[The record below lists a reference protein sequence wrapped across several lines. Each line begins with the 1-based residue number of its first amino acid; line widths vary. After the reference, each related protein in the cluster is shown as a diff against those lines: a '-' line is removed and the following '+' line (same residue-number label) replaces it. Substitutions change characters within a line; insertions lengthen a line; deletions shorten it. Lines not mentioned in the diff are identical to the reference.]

1 MGSDTEPAKK
11 KKKHEAK
18 AAVAS
23 CCSTVEG
30 QLNQLQQQL
39 SAQEAQIKD
48 QQDKIQGLQQQLQQD
63 TSQIQQESS
72 QTQQMKS
79 AIQQADQKAAD
90 AQAAAA
96 TANSGVTEVK
106 TEEVTISKSLQESQT
121 RLDKLLNPEK
131 YLPKPTVVQA
141 VAPVRVLPLNPPKRD
156 GLTPAF
162 RIGAIRVTPYRFIK
176 MTVIKDSSDPNGD
189 DFPFPGIFLTTGPG
203 LTQAFNAG
211 PNNSPEVHVKA
222 RSTRLGVNFEWPDM
236 SRILILTGRV
246 EGDFEGNFSEV
257 DNRDVSSIRSNEP
270 QIRLAWA
277 RLDYRASD
285 KTDFFL
291 KGGQDWTL
299 FGSSALP
306 NLLETTF
313 LGAFYGSVYT
323 RSPQLTLGMV
333 QDMGGSVKFMP
344 EIGVMMPSTGQIL
357 KLGSAGLAGQLGEG
371 EREGADSYRP
381 ELEAR
386 AVVQFQLDKAPGVA
400 PAQLIVSGFE
410 SKRTGIVTN
419 TSGVT
424 SITGAQTAAEAA
436 VITRGGFTSSSQMYG
451 VQAAVQLPTRFA
463 TLTVSAYR
471 GGDLRFYFGGQ
482 INSYTTDLTGL
493 TNVTGYTT
501 TDGGPL
507 AVAGVAALGVN
518 SSGAVVVAPEKP
530 IRSFGGFAELGLPL
544 SRWFHADPA
553 GHNAGWQLILHAGK
567 DQVVNRDLNNK
578 NFVAGST
585 LPIAM
590 GKMAAATLNYKFNQ
604 WCMFA
609 FEQSIYA
616 NRIEDGL
623 KVYNIDGKPSNEWQD
638 HRSEFGPVFTF

>member
-1 MGSDTEPAKK
+1 L
-11 KKKHEAK
+11 
-18 AAVAS
+18 
-23 CCSTVEG
+23 TVG
-30 QLNQLQQQL
+30 MV
-39 SAQEAQIKD
+39 
-48 QQDKIQGLQQQLQQD
+48 
-63 TSQIQQESS
+63 ES
-72 QTQQMKS
+72 
-79 AIQQADQKAAD
+79 
-90 AQAAAA
+90 
-96 TANSGVTEVK
+96 
-106 TEEVTISKSLQESQT
+106 ISK
-121 RLDKLLNPEK
+121 
-131 YLPKPTVVQA
+131 
-141 VAPVRVLPLNPPKRD
+141 
-156 GLTPAF
+156 
-162 RIGAIRVTPYRFIK
+162 
-176 MTVIKDSSDPNGD
+176 
-189 DFPFPGIFLTTGPG
+189 
-203 LTQAFNAG
+203 
-211 PNNSPEVHVKA
+211 
-222 RSTRLGVNFEWPDM
+222 
-236 SRILILTGRV
+236 
-246 EGDFEGNFSEV
+246 
-257 DNRDVSSIRSNEP
+257 
-270 QIRLAWA
+270 
-277 RLDYRASD
+277 
-285 KTDFFL
+285 
-291 KGGQDWTL
+291 
-299 FGSSALP
+299 
-306 NLLETTF
+306 
-313 LGAFYGSVYT
+313 
-323 RSPQLTLGMV
+323 
-333 QDMGGSVKFMP
+333 VKFMP
-344 EIGVMMPSTGQIL
+344 EVGIMMPSSGQIL
-357 KLGSAGLAGQLGEG
+357 KLTGSGPTSAGGNGLAAQLGEG
-371 EREGADSYRP
+371 EREGADSDRP

-386 AVVQFQLDKAPGVA
+386 AVIQFKLDSAPGVA